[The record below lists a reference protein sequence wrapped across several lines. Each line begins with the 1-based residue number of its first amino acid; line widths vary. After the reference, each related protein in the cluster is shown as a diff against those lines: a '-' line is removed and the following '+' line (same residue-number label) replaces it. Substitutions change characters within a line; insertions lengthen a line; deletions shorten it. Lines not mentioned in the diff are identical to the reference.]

1 MRIAAQA
8 KVALASTLGAI
19 VLIASAVTWAEYAAE
34 NATRQRRAANEITLG
49 ITQLRMA
56 TFELGLM
63 GSQHARTRWAEVSA
77 RLDQRI
83 AQSNFPGAAESAI
96 VGDIARSRD
105 AARRMFAD
113 LLSEH
118 PASAGEKAPPGVA
131 PMATEKLI
139 RLMAV
144 QQETL
149 DHAYRLASLAEER
162 MATSLS
168 RVTVITL
175 AGLGFIAT
183 VVGASFWHFRRRI
196 LPAIHHLRR
205 ATMEI
210 ASGNWTYAPHE
221 TRLDEIGDLWR
232 NFDAM
237 VTRLHASLVNI
248 EQGNRQLSEMN
259 RELESFAYS
268 VSHDLRAPLRSL
280 DGFSLVLL
288 EDYGDKLDDEGRD
301 ALARIRGA
309 SRRMGTLID
318 DILRLSR
325 VTRVALRRADVDFS
339 ARAREV
345 GASLAMEHPER
356 QVHLRIDEGLRVR
369 ADGALVDIVL
379 RNLLENAWKFTA
391 RKDVAEIHVGARPS
405 GTEAELFVAD
415 NGVGFDMAHAGQL
428 FGAFQRLHPV
438 SDFPGTGIGL
448 AIVQRI
454 IRRHGGRISAHGIV
468 GEGATISFTF
478 GENGEP
484 GTG

>member
-1 MRIAAQA
+1 
-8 KVALASTLGAI
+8 
-19 VLIASAVTWAEYAAE
+19 
-34 NATRQRRAANEITLG
+34 
-49 ITQLRMA
+49 
-56 TFELGLM
+56 
-63 GSQHARTRWAEVSA
+63 
-77 RLDQRI
+77 
-83 AQSNFPGAAESAI
+83 
-96 VGDIARSRD
+96 
-105 AARRMFAD
+105 
-113 LLSEH
+113 
-118 PASAGEKAPPGVA
+118 
-131 PMATEKLI
+131 
-139 RLMAV
+139 
-144 QQETL
+144 
-149 DHAYRLASLAEER
+149 
-162 MATSLS
+162 
-168 RVTVITL
+168 
-175 AGLGFIAT
+175 
-183 VVGASFWHFRRRI
+183 
-196 LPAIHHLRR
+196 
-205 ATMEI
+205 MEI